1 MVIAPGFH
9 LLPFRTEKLSPVAPM
24 VLSTRRESRS
34 PPFFQIRD
42 SYQSNHLMG
51 VSFLCVSGRGLRIYF
66 SEVGK
71 LVGGVRVYGQE
82 TVSFHS
88 SLLFIRFLLF
98 LRPTIKSQSHCL

>member
-34 PPFFQIRD
+34 PPFLNKRD

-51 VSFLCVSGRGLRIYF
+51 FSFLCLRQKGSQIYF
-66 SEVGK
+66 SEKGK
-71 LVGGVRVYGQE
+71 LVGGVWVYGQE

-88 SLLFIRFLLF
+88 SLLFI
-98 LRPTIKSQSHCL
+98 

>member
-34 PPFFQIRD
+34 PPFFNKRLLSEQ
-42 SYQSNHLMG
+42 NLMG

-66 SEVGK
+66 SEKGK
-71 LVGGVRVYGQE
+71 LVGGVWVYGQE

-88 SLLFIRFLLF
+88 SLLFI
-98 LRPTIKSQSHCL
+98 